1 MTKYRVLGYE
11 YCITVAI
18 LMLAQIAAAADENVG
33 VTEITPTTV
42 VFSTSTGNVVASVG
56 PDGALLVGTP
66 SASSTAAISDILRN
80 RTKSA
85 LRYVVIFP
93 EDASHPEGDA
103 GWQQR
108 GAYVAMQENQ
118 LQRLGGGGMG
128 STKPLTVTFAKP
140 GVERPRIA
148 FSEVLKFDLNAD
160 AIHVVHQKP
169 GYSDADSIAHFHK
182 ANLVYL
188 GEVFPG
194 DGYPE
199 IDAAQ
204 GGTLDGLMNTLSS
217 WAGGAWRVVPARG
230 KVADGNS
237 VNEYRDL
244 IQAVRD
250 RIQSLAKSGKSEEQ
264 IIAEHP
270 TAQFDERW
278 GHGRVKPEE
287 FAREVY
293 ASVKSDNGANQKK

>member
-1 MTKYRVLGYE
+1 MINCRVRCCGCL
-11 YCITVAI
+11 
-18 LMLAQIAAAADENVG
+18 LAAAVMVFSQLAAAADENVG
-33 VTEITPTTV
+33 ATEITPTTL
-42 VFSTSTGNVVASVG
+42 VFSTSGGNVVASVG

-66 SASSTAAISDILRN
+66 SAASTAHISDILES
-80 RTKSA
+80 RTKSTV
-85 LRYVVIFP
+85 RYVVIFP
-93 EDASHPEGDA
+93 QDASHPEGDA

-108 GAYVAMQENQ
+108 GAFVAMQENQ

-128 STKPLTVTFAKP
+128 STKPLTVNFAQP
-140 GVERPRIA
+140 EVERPRIA

-194 DGYPE
+194 DGYPKV
-199 IDAAQ
+199 DAAQ
-204 GGTLDGLMNTLSS
+204 GGTLEGLLGTLDA
-217 WAGGAWRVVPARG
+217 WAGDSIRVVPAYG
-230 KVADGNS
+230 DVVDGNA
-237 VNEYRDL
+237 VKEYRDM

-250 RIQSLAKSGKSEEQ
+250 RIQSLAKTGKSEEQ

-278 GHGRVKPEE
+278 GHRGVKPEE
-287 FAREVY
+287 FVREVY
-293 ASVKSDNGANQKK
+293 ASIQRK